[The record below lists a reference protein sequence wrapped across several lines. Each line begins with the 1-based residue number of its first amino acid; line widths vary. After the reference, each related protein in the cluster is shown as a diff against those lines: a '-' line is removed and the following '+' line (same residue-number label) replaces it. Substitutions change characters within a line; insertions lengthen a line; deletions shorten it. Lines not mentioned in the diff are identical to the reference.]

1 MYTRIDYLGGQK
13 VMEKIFF
20 SIVRWFL
27 MFILLLTLLTFIGT
41 GIYAIKLYID
51 TQNTSVEYKSYDQ
64 KTPTIDANQI
74 IQEYKDQDHIK
85 KEEFEKIK
93 KYVISVINNGS
104 KGHGYPKGD
113 MPGNLIKD
121 KNITKRIAAYV
132 ASGLK
137 EQAPTQFVTCVACH
151 GYDGTG
157 MYGESP
163 NLKELPIYHKKRL
176 KVLPSKK
183 EIPIKEETTKK
194 QPKKS
199 DFDKALD
206 LISIKINEYAKLVKQ
221 GEANKDKLREFLSDQ
236 FSTLTK
242 ENQQQYTTQLLQSFD
257 KLIEFEKTL
266 LGKNKNSTDYKRK
279 PIPWVDFLIKFTDE
293 FHTQITNERLK
304 TAEYE
309 KEYEKLVSKKIEKAT
324 EAKIQ
329 LFFILQ
335 ILLVALISFI
345 ILTMMLV
352 LLKIELNTRNC
363 VFLQKPEEK
372 PDQEN

>member
-1 MYTRIDYLGGQK
+1 MYTSRLFRRAE

-64 KTPTIDANQI
+64 KAPTIDANQI

-176 KVLPSKK
+176 KILPPEKAVTVEEKK
-183 EIPIKEETTKK
+183 IEQKLI
-194 QPKKS
+194 KS
-199 DFDKALD
+199 DFDTALD
-206 LISIKINEYAKLVKQ
+206 LISSKINKYAKLVKQ
-221 GEANKDKLREFLSDQ
+221 GEVNKDKLREFLSDQ
-236 FSTLTK
+236 FSVLTK
-242 ENQQQYTTQLLQSFD
+242 ENQQKYTTQLLQAFD
-257 KLIEFEKTL
+257 KLIEFEKAL
-266 LGKNKNSTDYKRK
+266 LNKNKKNTSYKRK
-279 PIPWVDFLIKFTDE
+279 SIVWFDFLIKFTDK
-293 FHTQITNERLK
+293 FHSAISNERMK
-304 TAEYE
+304 AAQYE
-309 KEYEKLVSKKIEKAT
+309 AEYEKLVSEKIEKASA
-324 EAKIQ
+324 AKIQ
-329 LFFILQ
+329 LFFVLQ
-335 ILLVALISFI
+335 VLFVALGTFI
-345 ILTMMLV
+345 LLTMMLV
-352 LLKIELNTRNC
+352 LLKIEINTRNF
-363 VFLQKPEEK
+363 VFIQKPKDEL
-372 PDQEN
+372 ENEN